1 MGIITISQGCENL
14 NNKPEAVRT
23 VSDGAQPQWL
33 VLIQCPSLNL
43 CRQLSLGNS
52 AFCFPIPKIQ
62 SKIIELERIFLVHH
76 SSLVKRLEQARFKP
90 LTSSYGL
97 FTRVDGV
104 AQVFSC
110 SQVCSIL
117 AFILEFLL
125 STATQNKDHTSQPPL
140 QCSEQWDKSKCDSV
154 QLVESTLKRDLSPLV
169 FLPAKQKGWDWKAI

>member
-1 MGIITISQGCENL
+1 MVSSYSMPI
-14 NNKPEAVRT
+14 PESMSTAKSRE
-23 VSDGAQPQWL
+23 
-33 VLIQCPSLNL
+33 
-43 CRQLSLGNS
+43 
-52 AFCFPIPKIQ
+52 FCFLLSYSKDSE

-97 FTRVDGV
+97 FTRVDGM

-110 SQVCSIL
+110 FQVCSIL

-154 QLVESTLKRDLSPLV
+154 QLVESTLKRDLSPLF

>member
-1 MGIITISQGCENL
+1 MVSSYSMPI
-14 NNKPEAVRT
+14 PESMSTAKSRE
-23 VSDGAQPQWL
+23 
-33 VLIQCPSLNL
+33 
-43 CRQLSLGNS
+43 
-52 AFCFPIPKIQ
+52 FCFLLSYSKDSE

-154 QLVESTLKRDLSPLV
+154 QLVESTLKRDLSPL
-169 FLPAKQKGWDWKAI
+169 FSLPAKQKGWDWKAI

>member
-1 MGIITISQGCENL
+1 MVSSYSMPI
-14 NNKPEAVRT
+14 PESMSTAKSRE
-23 VSDGAQPQWL
+23 
-33 VLIQCPSLNL
+33 
-43 CRQLSLGNS
+43 
-52 AFCFPIPKIQ
+52 FCFLLSYSKDSE

-117 AFILEFLL
+117 AFILGFLL

-154 QLVESTLKRDLSPLV
+154 QLVESTLKRDLSPLF

>member
-1 MGIITISQGCENL
+1 MVSSYSMPI
-14 NNKPEAVRT
+14 PESMSTAKSRE
-23 VSDGAQPQWL
+23 
-33 VLIQCPSLNL
+33 
-43 CRQLSLGNS
+43 
-52 AFCFPIPKIQ
+52 FCFLLSYSKDSE

-140 QCSEQWDKSKCDSV
+140 QWPSVLCSEQWDKSKCDSV
-154 QLVESTLKRDLSPLV
+154 QLVESTLKRDLSPL
-169 FLPAKQKGWDWKAI
+169 FSLPAKQKGWDWKAI